1 MSTALYRRYR
11 PETFADVIGQE
22 HVTGPLMAALDNGRV
37 THAYLFS
44 GPRGCGKTTSARIFA
59 RCLNCAQGPTSTPC
73 GTCDSCTELARGGA
87 GSIDVVEMDAAS
99 HGGVDDARE
108 LRERAAFA
116 PARDR
121 FKVFI
126 IDEAHMVSTQGFNAL
141 LKLVEEPPPHV
152 KFVFATT
159 EPEKVIGTIRS
170 RTHHYPF
177 RLVPPEQLTGYL
189 ESLAEAEGVQVDS
202 GVLPLVV
209 RAGGGS
215 VRDSLSVL
223 DQLIAGTDGGAL
235 GYERAVA
242 LLGFT
247 HGTLLDDTVDALAAR
262 DGASLFRV
270 VDRVIESGHAPRRF
284 VEDLLE
290 RLRDLIVVRAAGEQA
305 GSVLRA
311 VPADQLERM
320 RTQASHLSAATL
332 SRAADLVNEALTEMA
347 GATSPRLQ
355 LELLCARLLLPAADD
370 GTEGFAVRL
379 DRLEGAVGSG
389 QGGAGSSAPT
399 RAPSAA
405 VPAPTPA
412 PAPAAAI
419 PPAAEP
425 SAPHPASQPAATAP
439 EALGRSGAGAQAAT
453 SDAGP
458 PAAAPGAGAPTAAPD
473 ADGSAATPPASPPA
487 TSAPTGEE
495 LAPSGSMD
503 PVAEESAAPPAPERT
518 RSGEGGP
525 AAPQVPPA
533 APESPPTA
541 PSPAAAA
548 PVSGAGAGGLSTAE
562 VRRRWPEV
570 LDTLARIKRTTWA
583 LISQDAQIVDL
594 DAATLQLGFSTSGLA
609 SAFRNG
615 QHADFLQ
622 RALVETLGL
631 DVRIEPIVAD
641 GSAGASGF
649 GGPGGS
655 GGGSS
660 GFGGPGG
667 PSGGASGSG
676 GPGGPGGGAGGP
688 GGPPGGGSGAAGPVG
703 SGPAASWDTPA
714 APPAQADPSWD
725 PPAASSPGG
734 SPSSAAAPP
743 PPWDVTEEDPSADSE
758 GDRNSAAALPAAA
771 EPSESGS
778 AGEAVAWSAGEGA
791 AASSSPEVSPGS
803 SPTDAAPVAG
813 PADEATGP
821 GTTGGASPAA
831 TAPPWDEPASPPVSA
846 AAPPGA
852 APGGGDA
859 ATEAAPEAVGGDPT
873 KDPAPEVVGGDPT
886 TDAAPEAA
894 DAGEAGGPTRG
905 AWSAPAAPPAA
916 PGTPPAA
923 SDVPPAAPDWGSPE
937 PPSAP
942 GRPQE
947 PQHPAT
953 PNQAGDPP
961 PSGPTASSTSPR
973 EQALAAAREARGASL
988 SRHTPAASAPEAP
1001 DPGADYDPDPDD
1013 PDIESTGLAG
1023 APLVARLLGGT
1034 VIDEILESPEGGDR

>member
-1 MSTALYRRYR
+1 MSVKPPIVRRVSTALYRRYR

-59 RCLNCAQGPTSTPC
+59 RCLNCANGPTSTPC
-73 GTCDSCTELARGGA
+73 GTCDSCVDLARGGA

-121 FKVFI
+121 YKVFI

-189 ESLAEAEGVQVDS
+189 ESLAGAEGVQVDS

-223 DQLIAGTDGGAL
+223 DQLIAGTDDGAL

-379 DRLEGAVGSG
+379 DRLEGAVGSEQVSAAATG
-389 QGGAGSSAPT
+389 PTRTADPAVSAPPPPAATPVAPPAEPPHRAAEGAG
-399 RAPSAA
+399 AA
-405 VPAPTPA
+405 LAGE
-412 PAPAAAI
+412 PAAA
-419 PPAAEP
+419 
-425 SAPHPASQPAATAP
+425 ATGNVTA
-439 EALGRSGAGAQAAT
+439 RNVT
-453 SDAGP
+453 S
-458 PAAAPGAGAPTAAPD
+458 
-473 ADGSAATPPASPPA
+473 
-487 TSAPTGEE
+487 
-495 LAPSGSMD
+495 
-503 PVAEESAAPPAPERT
+503 ESAAPTDPASSPEGAASPGSTGAASPGSTDAGSEASVAESAPEDELAT
-518 RSGEGGP
+518 ANSPVAPEGS
-525 AAPQVPPA
+525 AAPTPPVDPDS
-533 APESPPTA
+533 APSASNLSAPDPSA
-541 PSPAAAA
+541 PSPATADPA
-548 PVSGAGAGGLSTAE
+548 AGAGGLTTAE

-615 QHADFLQ
+615 QHAEFLQ

-641 GSAGASGF
+641 GSSGAGGF

-655 GGGSS
+655 GGGPGGSS
-660 GFGGPGG
+660 GPGG
-667 PSGGASGSG
+667 S
-676 GPGGPGGGAGGP
+676 PGGPGRPSPGGAGSSAGA
-688 GGPPGGGSGAAGPVG
+688 GAVGSGA
-703 SGPAASWDTPA
+703 AASWDTPTT
-714 APPAQADPSWD
+714 PPAQAESWGAPAPSSD
-725 PPAASSPGG
+725 AGESRAGAPAPGTASS
-734 SPSSAAAPP
+734 S
-743 PPWDVTEEDPSADSE
+743 PPWDVTEEAPSGDPE
-758 GDRNSAAALPAAA
+758 GDRSASAGLNAAA
-771 EPSESGS
+771 
-778 AGEAVAWSAGEGA
+778 
-791 AASSSPEVSPGS
+791 
-803 SPTDAAPVAG
+803 AP
-813 PADEATGP
+813 D
-821 GTTGGASPAA
+821 AA
-831 TAPPWDEPASPPVSA
+831 TAPATTGPAAAPASTPAAAAPAVSPAEAPPAASPMEPDLASGRAGVATEPDAPDATSPADPASSARGESAAPPWDGSNNLAQGEPAEPTWDEPIHPARDEPAARPWDEPA
-846 AAPPGA
+846 APPRGEPA
-852 APGGGDA
+852 
-859 ATEAAPEAVGGDPT
+859 EPT
-873 KDPAPEVVGGDPT
+873 WDEPP
-886 TDAAPEAA
+886 
-894 DAGEAGGPTRG
+894 
-905 AWSAPAAPPAA
+905 APPASTQSGPASPEQPPA
-916 PGTPPAA
+916 PGPE
-923 SDVPPAAPDWGSPE
+923 APQ
-937 PPSAP
+937 
-942 GRPQE
+942 R
-947 PQHPAT
+947 PAT
-953 PNQAGDPP
+953 PNHAGSPP
-961 PSGPTASSTSPR
+961 PSGDAPGTISPR

-988 SRHTPAASAPEAP
+988 SRHAPEQSAPEAP
-1001 DPGADYDPDPDD
+1001 DLVGDYDLDPDD

-1034 VIDEILESPEGGDR
+1034 VIDEILESPDGGDR

>member
-1 MSTALYRRYR
+1 MSAEPPIVSRVSTALYRRYR

-22 HVTGPLMAALDNGRV
+22 HVTAPLMAALDNGRV

-59 RCLNCAQGPTSTPC
+59 RCLNCANGPTSTPC
-73 GTCDSCTELARGGA
+73 GTCDSCVELARGGA

-209 RAGGGS
+209 RAGAGS

-223 DQLIAGTDGGAL
+223 DQLIAGTDDGVL

-247 HGTLLDDTVDALAAR
+247 HGTLLDDTVDALAAG

-305 GSVLRA
+305 ASVLRA

-370 GTEGFAVRL
+370 GAEGFAVRL
-379 DRLEGAVGSG
+379 DRLEGALGSP
-389 QGGAGSSAPT
+389 QHGGA
-399 RAPSAA
+399 AA
-405 VPAPTPA
+405 VPAARPVPPAPPPAATPVAPPAEPPRAAAEPGGTAPVQEQTAAGSAAQGAVLPAEGAPSAEPSHSAEDAAGPGGAVATGDTPASPEGAPTPAHRPVTAEERTAAGESAPGTPAAAPAAPGAAPEAQHPPVPEAAA
-412 PAPAAAI
+412 PAPA
-419 PPAAEP
+419 E
-425 SAPHPASQPAATAP
+425 
-439 EALGRSGAGAQAAT
+439 
-453 SDAGP
+453 
-458 PAAAPGAGAPTAAPD
+458 
-473 ADGSAATPPASPPA
+473 
-487 TSAPTGEE
+487 
-495 LAPSGSMD
+495 
-503 PVAEESAAPPAPERT
+503 
-518 RSGEGGP
+518 
-525 AAPQVPPA
+525 
-533 APESPPTA
+533 
-541 PSPAAAA
+541 
-548 PVSGAGAGGLSTAE
+548 GAGAGGLTTAE

-615 QHADFLQ
+615 QHAAFLQ

-641 GSAGASGF
+641 GSSGSGGFGGPAGSG

-655 GGGSS
+655 S
-660 GFGGPGG
+660 GPGGG
-667 PSGGASGSG
+667 PSG
-676 GPGGPGGGAGGP
+676 PGGSTPGGAGP
-688 GGPPGGGSGAAGPVG
+688 TG
-703 SGPAASWDTPA
+703 SGPAASWDTPG
-714 APPAQADPSWD
+714 APPAQPEAFGDEQVPPS
-725 PPAASSPGG
+725 PGNSTSGAASTPPGT
-734 SPSSAAAPP
+734 STSSAGSAPPSGAGAPTTTSTP
-743 PPWDVTEEDPSADSE
+743 PPWDVPGGEPSGGPEGGGGVSAGADNAAQATGAGPAPVPSATDSLGE
-758 GDRNSAAALPAAA
+758 PPA
-771 EPSESGS
+771 
-778 AGEAVAWSAGEGA
+778 
-791 AASSSPEVSPGS
+791 SPADTVPTG
-803 SPTDAAPVAG
+803 SPTDAMPSASPAEAAPL
-813 PADEATGP
+813 
-821 GTTGGASPAA
+821 ASPAA
-831 TAPPWDEPASPPVSA
+831 AAPGPGAASSPASPPWDEPVPGPEVAASPAIPPWDEPEPPASGPPTPAGTGPAPADPGPEPA
-846 AAPPGA
+846 AEFAESSEPEPAPPS
-852 APGGGDA
+852 
-859 ATEAAPEAVGGDPT
+859 AAPE
-873 KDPAPEVVGGDPT
+873 
-886 TDAAPEAA
+886 
-894 DAGEAGGPTRG
+894 
-905 AWSAPAAPPAA
+905 W
-916 PGTPPAA
+916 
-923 SDVPPAAPDWGSPE
+923 
-937 PPSAP
+937 
-942 GRPQE
+942 PQE
-947 PQHPAT
+947 PQRPA
-953 PNQAGDPP
+953 PSHSAGDPP
-961 PSGPTASSTSPR
+961 PSGPAPGSTSPR

-1001 DPGADYDPDPDD
+1001 DPRADYDPDPDD